1 MAHLLW
7 KRTKT
12 RLLLSLPFQKEK
24 KQYFPLKPLIWN
36 TCQKTLAKSTDT
48 YMVHKSEHS
57 MIKTVI
63 NVNTTCKRFSD
74 IKFKCSVLNRINDT
88 IKLTSSQGLKFT
100 GMWTEALYTL
110 YDDSLNHKN
119 FLEIMKLLFKKV
131 FQAILENVSKF
142 VKAVNENLR
151 CLVID
156 FEQTNLAIIYYK
168 L

>member
-1 MAHLLW
+1 MKKNKNQTAAEPSIS
-7 KRTKT
+7 KR
-12 RLLLSLPFQKEK
+12 K

-36 TCQKTLAKSTDT
+36 TCQKTLAKSTDA

-63 NVNTTCKRFSD
+63 NVNTICKRFSD
-74 IKFKCSVLNRINDT
+74 IKFKCNVLNRIIDT
-88 IKLTSSQGLKFT
+88 IKLISSQGLKFT
-100 GMWTEALYTL
+100 GTWTEALYTL
-110 YDDSLNHKN
+110 CDDGLNHKN
-119 FLEIMKLLFKKV
+119 FLEIMKLLFKRV

-151 CLVID
+151 CLVMSMSRLWA
-156 FEQTNLAIIYYK
+156 NKSCNYL